1 MSETILSPTVVQR
14 ENDNTLI
21 RRGPI
26 SFGAA
31 ILGPTAKGPVEIPTY
46 ITSYS
51 EFVNKFGNAVMVG
64 GSPKSYMTSIAVQQF
79 FQSGGTSVLV
89 ARVTPGEFT
98 PATSEEI
105 LSGEIDGVGSEV
117 NTFVLE
123 TLSEGAIMNSNVEG
137 TKDNLKFDITNV
149 NESSGT
155 FSLQIRRGDD
165 TPNNKV
171 ILESFSSLSLDPLS
185 NDYIVKRIGDMKSQ
199 LITSSDIPYIEEVG
213 NYENTSNYVRVK
225 SVGLKTPNYLNN
237 DGSPKTIFSG
247 YMPTILEGG
256 TFENG
261 NGDNVTSTSRF
272 YHEINS
278 SNTEGLAPED
288 YDDMISLLNNRDDY
302 QFRYL
307 VAPGLVSEF
316 HTSQVSSLS
325 NLAQFRGDC
334 MFITDMVGY
343 GKTET
348 EVKQQAG
355 AFDTSYT
362 TTQWPWLTTIDSNT
376 GDIVKVTSSTMM
388 LALYTASDL
397 VGEPWFAPA
406 GTTRGL
412 LNAIRAERK
421 LPKSSRDN
429 LYSSNINPISTLPG
443 VGLALMGQKTLQK
456 RATATDR
463 VNVRRL
469 LIELKQFIGQV
480 ANGILFD
487 QNTQATRNSFLAQV
501 NPYLQSVK
509 ERQGLFAFD
518 VIMDDSNNT
527 SSVIDRNQLV
537 GQVRLQPTRTA
548 EFIILDYTLEP
559 TGTSFE

>member
-51 EFVNKFGNAVMVG
+51 EFVNKFGNSVMVE

-261 NGDNVTSTSRF
+261 DGDNVTSTSRF

-278 SNTEGLAPED
+278 SNTEGLVPED

>member
-51 EFVNKFGNAVMVG
+51 EFVNKFGNAVMVE

-123 TLSEGAIMNSNVEG
+123 TLSEGAIMNSNIEG

-261 NGDNVTSTSRF
+261 DGDNVTSTSRF

-278 SNTEGLAPED
+278 SNTEGLVPED